1 MKKDDEFTLKNEEYD
16 DDARAVNESE
26 LLPIFEAMNFS
37 GDIQPLEDIEVPEP
51 VTADFQRRK
60 KSELKGSEKNK
71 DIKKKKIPVISG
83 LNRITQ
89 IIIAAAVAVIVIGA
103 ASFGVYNA
111 VSKGTNTLPV
121 KTISTSDKTT
131 FIDIGNGKQYEI
143 SEAQNIKVSED
154 GKRVYYSKNTSS
166 RTGKFDIKYIN
177 TEKLSSLKKGGSNIC
192 TGVDEGWTVNS
203 DGSFMCYS
211 VTKSGEKH
219 FYIFNAETD
228 KSEEISS
235 EIEEVFLP
243 PMGDV
248 VYFTRRNGSIYS
260 LHRMRYGEKPENV
273 ASKISFAN
281 FFSSDNNFEI
291 LYTVQTGKGENVDVY
306 SVKNCDK
313 PVQICSDASE
323 VYLNDYV
330 CGGNLY
336 YFKKSKSAV
345 NWQDFIYDNYYESDM
360 KLKSP
365 VESDYMMEYGF
376 IIKRY
381 ILDKT
386 AYDAAK
392 AKYNAKLQRDE
403 IRDELDKIDFGLAAG
418 GDYNCYVYNNT
429 TNKMLATGV
438 ALKNILAFSATESPR
453 MVFRKSVISVENK
466 ISMDELLRISDNS
479 GAASAC
485 DYARE
490 NVEDSF
496 EMSDECIYV
505 IYDGSKVVQYGVG
518 GYKSKNTRFMLD
530 SKKTLYALQDSRLY
544 CNEITGKGIGENH
557 LISENVSECEF
568 KDGYIYYM
576 KSAGADGSTL
586 CRYSTDKGEQCIGE
600 NVYSFVFLGNEK
612 TVIFSKQDNNT
623 EGVVIGLFDGNNYSE
638 IDRDISLDH
647 FAYNENCI
655 SYIKNIGSSD
665 VLNAGDMYIYTVG
678 GKQKKISSDIT
689 EIEYISDSLTAENVS
704 AK

>member
-1 MKKDDEFTLKNEEYD
+1 MKKDDEFALKNEEYD
-16 DDARAVNESE
+16 DNARAVNESE

-51 VTADFQRRK
+51 VTADFQRK
-60 KSELKGSEKNK
+60 KKTELKGSDKNR
-71 DIKKKKIPVISG
+71 DLKKKKIPVISG
-83 LNRITQ
+83 LNKITQ
-89 IIIAAAVAVIVIGA
+89 IIIAAAVALIIIGA
-103 ASFGVYNA
+103 ASFGIYSA
-111 VSKGTNTLPV
+111 VNNGTNVLPV
-121 KTISTSDKTT
+121 KTIYSSDRNT
-131 FIDIGNGKQYEI
+131 FVDIGNGKEYEI
-143 SEAQNIKVSED
+143 SEAQDIRVSED
-154 GKRVYYSKNTSS
+154 GKKVYYSRNTSS
-166 RTGKFDIKYIN
+166 RTGKYDIKYVN
-177 TEKLSSLKKGGSNIC
+177 AEKLGSLKKGGSNIC
-192 TGVDEGWTVNS
+192 TGVDEGWTVNA

-211 VTKSGEKH
+211 VTKSREKK
-219 FYIFNAETD
+219 FYIFNAETG

-243 PMGDV
+243 PAGDV

-273 ASKISFAN
+273 ASKISFVK
-281 FFSSDNNFEI
+281 FFSSDKNFEI
-291 LYTVQTGKGENVDVY
+291 LYTVATGKEENVDVY
-306 SVKNCDK
+306 SVKNFDK

-345 NWQDFIYDNYYESDM
+345 NWQDFVNDSYYEADM

-365 VESDYMMEYGF
+365 VESDYMIEYGF

-418 GDYNCYVYNNT
+418 SDYNCYVYNNT

-438 ALKNILAFSATESPR
+438 ALKNILAFSETESPR
-453 MVFRKSVISVENK
+453 IVFRKSVISVENK
-466 ISMDELLRISDNS
+466 ISMDELVKLSDNS

-485 DYARE
+485 DYARG

-496 EMSDECIYV
+496 EMSDECIYAV
-505 IYDGSKVVQYGVG
+505 YDGSKVIQYGVG

-530 SKKTLYALQDSRLY
+530 SKKMLYALEDSKLY

-557 LISENVSECEF
+557 LISGSVSECEIKNGF
-568 KDGYIYYM
+568 AYYM
-576 KSAGADGSTL
+576 KSTGTDFSTL
-586 CRYSTDKGEQCIGE
+586 CRYSAENGEQCIGE
-600 NVYSFVFLGNEK
+600 NVYSYVSLGDDK
-612 TVIFSKQDNNT
+612 IVIFSKQDDES
-623 EGVVIGLFDGNNYSE
+623 EGVVIGLFDGKNYSE
-638 IDRDISLDH
+638 IDRDVSLDH
-647 FAYNENCI
+647 FRYTDNSV
-655 SYIKNIGSSD
+655 SYIKNIGNSD
-665 VLNAGDMYIYTVG
+665 VVNAGDMYIYTVG
-678 GKQKKISSDIT
+678 GKPKRIGSDVT
-689 EIEYISDSLTAENVS
+689 DIEYISEGLTAEE
-704 AK
+704 